1 VPDTVLENLYLL
13 SLIQLCKMLDI
24 TILTFQMKKL
34 GFKRLGKNKKPTQDS
49 KSRDA
54 MDDML
59 TCVVGSQG
67 CAVSGS

>member
-1 VPDTVLENLYLL
+1 
-13 SLIQLCKMLDI
+13 MLDI